1 MQRAGAPSRCPSSRD
16 VVSEPLRVAALA
28 AFSLGAIYDDGA
40 PRVARDAANRVMV
53 SPGSA
58 AVLASDWYWLG
69 RLYVDG
75 RGVPRDVGQ
84 AIEWLRR
91 AADQGDAD
99 AQIELGLPL
108 TPGRSAEADIVEA
121 HMWLTWRRRD
131 GRMTKRIRSASLR
144 DDLENAM
151 TPDQRS
157 AARPRDRVA
166 GCAQLAAGGD
176 GSDACNIPVA
186 RPSR

>member
-1 MQRAGAPSRCPSSRD
+1 
-16 VVSEPLRVAALA
+16 
-28 AFSLGAIYDDGA
+28 
-40 PRVARDAANRVMV
+40 MV
-53 SPGSA
+53 SPGGA
-58 AVLASDWYWLG
+58 AVLASAQYRLG

-131 GRMTKRIRSASLR
+131 GRMKEA
-144 DDLENAM
+144 
-151 TPDQRS
+151 DQ
-157 AARPRDRVA
+157 V
-166 GCAQLAAGGD
+166 GV
-176 GSDACNIPVA
+176 VA
-186 RPSR
+186 R